1 MLNYA
6 TQNSILTEVTGQLH
20 TPNALPL
27 GKVTLIP
34 TEKEA
39 GQVPE
44 PIQTTFRREKS
55 LTPTEN

>member
-6 TQNSILTEVTGQLH
+6 THNSKLTEVTGQLH

-27 GKVTLIP
+27 EKMPLIP
-34 TEKEA
+34 EKEA

-44 PIQTTFRREKS
+44 PI
-55 LTPTEN
+55 